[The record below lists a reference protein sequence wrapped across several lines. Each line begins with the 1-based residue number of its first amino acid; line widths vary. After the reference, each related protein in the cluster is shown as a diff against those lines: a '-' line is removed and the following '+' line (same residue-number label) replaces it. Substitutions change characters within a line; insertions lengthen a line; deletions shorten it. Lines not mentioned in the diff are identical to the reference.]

1 MVKDGQF
8 SPNRRLVI
16 YVNKVRFA
24 SKDGMFYP
32 IPLNI
37 ISFTIVDI
45 KKGKK

>member
-8 SPNRRLVI
+8 CPNRRLVI
-16 YVNKVRFA
+16 YVNKVSLA
-24 SKDGMFYP
+24 SKDGMFYS
-32 IPLNI
+32 ITLNV